1 MVLVDTSVWIDHF
14 NRTDEPLQCLLQEG
28 EAAVHPFI
36 LGELACGNFKN
47 RKEILRLLNDMPCI
61 EKIST
66 EEFYLF
72 LERNRLYGTGLG
84 FVDVHILASS
94 VLSECLIY
102 TRDSTLLRIAE
113 TMKIAYR
120 S

>member
-14 NRTDEPLQCLLQEG
+14 NRTDEPLQFLLNNY

-47 RKEILRLLNDMPCI
+47 RKEIVRLLNDMPCS

-72 LERNRLYGTGLG
+72 LEQNRLYGIGLG
-84 FVDVHILASS
+84 FVDIHLLASS
-94 VLSECLIY
+94 VLSGCLIY
-102 TRDSTLLRIAE
+102 TRDRSLFRAAE
-113 TMKIAYR
+113 SLKIAYQ
-120 S
+120 